1 MSSASTEQSLL
12 ETFHSLLE
20 QGDFLCPDN
29 EFFIPLLDQG
39 PVCAAA
45 PNMGTNPASPSGERA
60 AEGEASPGYLESPET
75 CRGELIEKNVVA
87 MGEKKKRKSWGQEL
101 PIPTTTLPPR

>member
-1 MSSASTEQSLL
+1 MSSVSIEHSLL
-12 ETFHSLLE
+12 ETFDSLME
-20 QGDFLCPDN
+20 QGDYLCPDN

-45 PNMGTNPASPSGERA
+45 PNMGINFASPSGEYA
-60 AEGEASPGYLESPET
+60 AEGEASQGYLESPEP
-75 CRGELIEKNVVA
+75 CSVELIEKNVVA